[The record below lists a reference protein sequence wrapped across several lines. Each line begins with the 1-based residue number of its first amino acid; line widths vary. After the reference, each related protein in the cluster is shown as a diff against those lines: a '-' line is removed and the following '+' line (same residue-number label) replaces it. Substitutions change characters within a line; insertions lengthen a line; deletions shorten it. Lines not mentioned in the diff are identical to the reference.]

1 MAIKDERV
9 SGKCVQFGGLL
20 RISTGLYECMLEVL
34 KCYVLS
40 TGHLSTLSNYDSRDI
55 DSFHKAWMKWMKW
68 IVVCVLFSGTR
79 NLDMKDFGRLRTCKC
94 MTPTPKC
101 YDPVH
106 MSKVNLAQTLMHQPE
121 FYNNLV
127 LMLQVHLKNVW
138 KMDTNQQENKDV
150 EIVLPP
156 KRHSE

>member
-1 MAIKDERV
+1 
-9 SGKCVQFGGLL
+9 
-20 RISTGLYECMLEVL
+20 
-34 KCYVLS
+34 
-40 TGHLSTLSNYDSRDI
+40 
-55 DSFHKAWMKWMKW
+55 
-68 IVVCVLFSGTR
+68 
-79 NLDMKDFGRLRTCKC
+79 

>member
-1 MAIKDERV
+1 
-9 SGKCVQFGGLL
+9 
-20 RISTGLYECMLEVL
+20 
-34 KCYVLS
+34 
-40 TGHLSTLSNYDSRDI
+40 
-55 DSFHKAWMKWMKW
+55 MKWMKW
-68 IVVCVLFSGTR
+68 IVVCVLLSGTR
-79 NLDMKDFGRLRTCKC
+79 NLDMKDFGRLKTCKC

-106 MSKVNLAQTLMHQPE
+106 MSKVNLAQTLMRQPE
-121 FYNNLV
+121 FYNNLG
-127 LMLQVHLKNVW
+127 LILQVHLKNMW